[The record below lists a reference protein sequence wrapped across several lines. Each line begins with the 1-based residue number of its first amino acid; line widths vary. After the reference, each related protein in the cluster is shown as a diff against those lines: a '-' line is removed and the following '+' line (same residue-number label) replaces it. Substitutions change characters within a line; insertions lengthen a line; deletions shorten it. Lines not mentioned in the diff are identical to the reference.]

1 MNRRE
6 DMIIVP
12 ECGFYNEE
20 INNPDSPYPG
30 ECEDCYR
37 YEICSKAEGYYIK
50 DQKMTPKKL
59 YEWAVEHGVED
70 CEIVIQFRD
79 EYSCYEGYD
88 PLEKDCINIIETDG
102 KKIIEL

>member
-1 MNRRE
+1 
-6 DMIIVP
+6 MIIVP

-70 CEIVIQFRD
+70 CDIEIQYRD
-79 EYSCYEGYD
+79 GGGYYEGTD
-88 PLEKDCINIIETDG
+88 VACLDDVEIENRKYG
-102 KKIIEL
+102 KVIVF

>member
-1 MNRRE
+1 
-6 DMIIVP
+6 MIIVP

-70 CEIVIQFRD
+70 CEIEIQYRDDGGYYNGTTDVRLDEIEIKNMKYGKVII
-79 EYSCYEGYD
+79 
-88 PLEKDCINIIETDG
+88 L
-102 KKIIEL
+102 